1 MFSLQKR
8 GNSLGDRIR
17 SYFFLILLMIFPLVD
32 IFNGVFITYGHE
44 VPLGIAYRL
53 LFICFILYSVL
64 LQGIRRSGIFFLLL
78 LSLVSLILV
87 CVIQSFYFRTG
98 IPALIK
104 ELSYIIRF
112 SLCLLIPFF
121 AEQYQE
127 QFSLKKMAWL
137 TIVLDSFLVGGL
149 VIPYLLGIGN
159 NTYDETAGFKG
170 FYFATN
176 DIAYAFLILLF
187 LIGWFLIRRE
197 KPFPT
202 IVLLVLYFS
211 NLYCLVILGTKS
223 GLLAGV
229 LYSLYLVIYFIS
241 HYRSRTLYEQFFVF
255 EFLLLLFLLLVV
267 KGKEFIL
274 KSLSSVITRF
284 VYFKTLYQ
292 DDWLRLLLSSRN
304 VYLRDANEQFLQT
317 PNNQAIFW
325 FGSGFE
331 NRWDWYGRKGGLI
344 EMDFFDM
351 FFSYGMIG
359 LVVLVLVVS
368 YFWFIILNKGTSK
381 FGLFL
386 LLFTIIYS
394 FLVGHVF
401 FSALSATVFGVMAMF
416 IQEIKKEQLG

>member
-1 MFSLQKR
+1 MSDR
-8 GNSLGDRIR
+8 GR
-17 SYFFLILLMIFPLVD
+17 SNIFLLLLMIFPLVD

-53 LFICFILYSVL
+53 LFISFILYSVL
-64 LQGIRRSGIFFLLL
+64 LQGIKRSGIFFLLVI
-78 LSLVSLILV
+78 SLAVLILI
-87 CVIQSFYFRTG
+87 CVIQSFFFSTG
-98 IPALIK
+98 IAALIK

-121 AEQYQE
+121 AKQYQE
-127 QFSLKKMAWL
+127 QFSLKKIAGVTL
-137 TIVLDSFLVGGL
+137 VLDILLVGGL

-176 DIAYAFLILLF
+176 DIAYAFLVLLF
-187 LIGWFLIRRE
+187 LIGWFLIQQE
-197 KPFPT
+197 KQCPSLL
-202 IVLLVLYFS
+202 LLVLYFS
-211 NLYCLVILGTKS
+211 NLYCLLILGTKS
-223 GLLAGV
+223 GLLSGI
-229 LYSLYLVIYFIS
+229 LYSLYLLLYFIAHHQS
-241 HYRSRTLYEQFFVF
+241 KTLYEQFFVF
-255 EFLLLLFLLLVV
+255 EFLLLLTFLLVL
-267 KGKEFIL
+267 KGKEFVL

-292 DDWLRLLLSSRN
+292 NDWLRLFLSSRN
-304 VYLRDANEQFLQT
+304 IYLRDASAQFLQT
-317 PNNQAIFW
+317 PNNQTIFW

-331 NRWDWYGRKGGLI
+331 NRWEWYGRKGGLI

-359 LVVLVLVVS
+359 LVVLILVMS
-368 YFWFIILNKGTSK
+368 YFGFIIVHRGTNK

-401 FSALSATVFGVMAMF
+401 FSALSATVFGFMAMF
-416 IQEIKKEQLG
+416 IQLIKKEQLG